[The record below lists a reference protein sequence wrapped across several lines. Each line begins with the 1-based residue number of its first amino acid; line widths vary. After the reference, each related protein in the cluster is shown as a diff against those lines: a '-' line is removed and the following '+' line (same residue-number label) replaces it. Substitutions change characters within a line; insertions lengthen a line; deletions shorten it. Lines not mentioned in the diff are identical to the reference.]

1 MKASRSTLRTLASSV
16 KQEASSGAAS
26 PYSWVNPASA
36 GSSRSQ
42 RGRLAGKRIAIK
54 ENISYNQ
61 APTTCSS
68 RILQDYVPPFTATC
82 LQCLL
87 EEGAD
92 VAGMS
97 KMDEFGMGSTTSHLP
112 PSYTPVHNP
121 AGPHDAAPRSAGG
134 SSGGS
139 AAAVADG
146 TAWAALGTDTGGS
159 VRLPAA
165 YCGVVGFKPS
175 YGMISRHG
183 VVAYADSL
191 DTVGILSRDVETAR
205 QVYQTISRPD
215 PNDMTSAPLHLRS
228 LSASLLPPYLSSI
241 SRASLKGL
249 RIGIPV
255 QMTSTLLPGS
265 PPPTSAACE
274 SGSADLPQLPPALLK
289 HLQSLGATLHSV
301 ILPSLTRALPAY
313 YVIASAEASSNLAR
327 YGGGWF
333 GSSWESEEMETL
345 ASGTEQGSVNV
356 GKGETGE
363 ERRRSIRTEGFGQE
377 VKKRLL
383 AGTYALSADEF
394 NNTYLKALYLRSLLR
409 ADFARVLRIPDA
421 RSHAHS
427 LASSSAP
434 TATTVVDDGAIQV
447 DVLLHPTAINT
458 APPLHP
464 ASASPTDP
472 ASSSNE
478 PPRSLNMNMEKEYGQ
493 RGKSANEYVQD
504 VLTVPASLAG
514 LPAIS
519 VPAGKGQDGWP
530 VGVSVVSQWGAEGV
544 VLDVAGAVED
554 WARASA

>member
-1 MKASRSTLRTLASSV
+1 
-16 KQEASSGAAS
+16 
-26 PYSWVNPASA
+26 
-36 GSSRSQ
+36 
-42 RGRLAGKRIAIK
+42 
-54 ENISYNQ
+54 
-61 APTTCSS
+61 
-68 RILQDYVPPFTATC
+68 
-82 LQCLL
+82 
-87 EEGAD
+87 
-92 VAGMS
+92 
-97 KMDEFGMGSTTSHLP
+97 
-112 PSYTPVHNP
+112 
-121 AGPHDAAPRSAGG
+121 
-134 SSGGS
+134 
-139 AAAVADG
+139 
-146 TAWAALGTDTGGS
+146 
-159 VRLPAA
+159 
-165 YCGVVGFKPS
+165 
-175 YGMISRHG
+175 
-183 VVAYADSL
+183 
-191 DTVGILSRDVETAR
+191 
-205 QVYQTISRPD
+205 
-215 PNDMTSAPLHLRS
+215 
-228 LSASLLPPYLSSI
+228 
-241 SRASLKGL
+241 
-249 RIGIPV
+249 
-255 QMTSTLLPGS
+255 MTSTLLPGS

-383 AGTYALSADEF
+383 AGTYALSAEYVSVLEYIPIRPVRPMRVPHTTIGCGGDAMWHTKGLLGRMLTHSEF